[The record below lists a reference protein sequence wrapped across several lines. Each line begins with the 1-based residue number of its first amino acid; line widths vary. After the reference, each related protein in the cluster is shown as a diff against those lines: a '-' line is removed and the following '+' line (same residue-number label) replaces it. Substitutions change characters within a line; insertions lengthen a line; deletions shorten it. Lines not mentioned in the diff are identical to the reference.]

1 MVLRPGSGAAGHTLG
16 RRAHSV
22 SGGKNPIRERHE
34 VQLADS
40 DKGAIHLSADLPQDG
55 EAPHAKARAK
65 QVHAISTI
73 VAFRHCKLFRRIC
86 LTPKYTDDLSS

>member
-1 MVLRPGSGAAGHTLG
+1 MVPRPGSGAAGHTLG

-22 SGGKNPIRERHE
+22 SGGKNPIRERYE

-40 DKGAIHLSADLPQDG
+40 DKGAIHLSVDLPQDG

-65 QVHAISTI
+65 QVHCCFSALQALPADMFDAK
-73 VAFRHCKLFRRIC
+73 VH
-86 LTPKYTDDLSS
+86 